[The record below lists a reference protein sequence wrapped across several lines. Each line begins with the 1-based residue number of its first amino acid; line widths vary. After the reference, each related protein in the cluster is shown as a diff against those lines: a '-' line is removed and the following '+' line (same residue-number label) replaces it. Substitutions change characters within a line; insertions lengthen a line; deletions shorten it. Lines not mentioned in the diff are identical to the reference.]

1 MNILETLPEEILLMI
16 TTYLN
21 FQKREI
27 FKGRLINKAYKKI
40 IDMPITIYGYPDLN
54 KMSFFFLSLEYH
66 SYLEEKRLLRIEADR
81 NFRRFHQTMLLD
93 YGWI

>member
-1 MNILETLPEEILLMI
+1 MNILETLPEEILLVI

-40 IDMPITIYGYPDLN
+40 IDMPITINGYPDLN
-54 KMSFFFLSLEYH
+54 KMSFFVLSLEYH
-66 SYLEEKRLLRIEADR
+66 SYLEEKRLLHMEAE
-81 NFRRFHQTMLLD
+81 NQFRDAYRLMLLD
-93 YGWI
+93 FGWI

>member
-1 MNILETLPEEILLMI
+1 MNIFETLPEEILLVI

-54 KMSFFFLSLEYH
+54 KMSFFSLSLEYH
-66 SYLEEKRLLRIEADR
+66 LYLEEKRLLHIESEKQFLDAYKL
-81 NFRRFHQTMLLD
+81 MLVD
-93 YGWI
+93 FGWI

>member
-1 MNILETLPEEILLMI
+1 MNILETLPDEILLLI

-54 KMSFFFLSLEYH
+54 KMSFFVLSLEYN
-66 SYLEEKRLLRIEADR
+66 SY
-81 NFRRFHQTMLLD
+81 
-93 YGWI
+93 

>member
-1 MNILETLPEEILLMI
+1 MNILETLPDEILLLI

-54 KMSFFFLSLEYH
+54 KMSFFCFII
-66 SYLEEKRLLRIEADR
+66 RISFI
-81 NFRRFHQTMLLD
+81 FRRKKVIT
-93 YGWI
+93 Y

>member
-1 MNILETLPEEILLMI
+1 MNILEILPEELIIMI

-27 FKGRLINKAYKKI
+27 FKGRLINKAYKKL
-40 IDMPITIYGYPDLN
+40 IDLPISIYGYPDLN
-54 KMSFFFLSLEYH
+54 KMSFFALSLEYH
-66 SYLEEKRLLRIEADR
+66 SYLEEKRLLHMEANR
-81 NFRRFHQTMLLD
+81 NFNIFYKKMLLE

>member
-27 FKGRLINKAYKKI
+27 FKGRLINKAYKNI

-54 KMSFFFLSLEYH
+54 KMSFFSLSLEYH
-66 SYLEEKRLLRIEADR
+66 SYLKEKRLLHMEAEKQ
-81 NFRRFHQTMLLD
+81 FRDAYRLMLVD
-93 YGWI
+93 FGWI